1 MATAVLINSNIP
13 NLKLLSKGKVRD
25 IYATSS
31 PDYLLFVASDRISA
45 YDVILKNVI
54 PHHSH
59 FVASALTYSHSHYFY
74 LTTTTIVLST
84 SHIKGI
90 PDKGRVLTELSLFW
104 FDKLRSIVPNHVV
117 TSRIE
122 EMPEELHEYRE
133 QLEGRSILVKKAEV
147 IPLEAI
153 VRGYITGEQNIL
165 K

>member
-1 MATAVLINSNIP
+1 LR
-13 NLKLLSKGKVRD
+13 L
-25 IYATSS
+25 
-31 PDYLLFVASDRISA
+31 
-45 YDVILKNVI
+45 
-54 PHHSH
+54 
-59 FVASALTYSHSHYFY
+59 
-74 LTTTTIVLST
+74 
-84 SHIKGI
+84 KGI

-122 EMPEELHEYRE
+122 EMPEDLHEYRE

-153 VRGYITGEQNIL
+153 VRGYITGEQHL